1 LLLLLDEFSV
11 VSELLLELFTFL
23 IEICCFFLEL
33 FVRVE
38 LMESHFILVLGFGF
52 FEMVFVGFGEVKH
65 LLDGLV
71 GLLKVGFF
79 LL

>member
-23 IEICCFFLEL
+23 IEICYLFLEL
-33 FVRVE
+33 FVKVE
-38 LMESHFILVLGFGF
+38 LMESDFIRVLGFGF

-71 GLLKVGFF
+71 GLLKVGV
-79 LL
+79 LLL